1 MNILVDLSHPAHVH
15 FFKHSIKRWSDIGH
29 NVFLVARKK
38 DVTIDLLEDYGF
50 SYKFMS
56 TARKGF
62 FSLGKE
68 LIEHDIKLF
77 SFAKK
82 KKIDIMLN
90 IGGTFIVYPSL
101 LLGIPSFVFTDTE
114 HAKLSNTITYPFAT
128 KICTPDCYFDDL
140 GKKQIRYKGY
150 HELAYLHPNH
160 FTPDPTILDE
170 LGLSIEDPFFVLRF
184 ISWGASHDSG
194 QHGFSFDQKQELVTN
209 LSQYGKVLISSE
221 GELNNEFKQFQF
233 SLSPIKIHHLLAFSS
248 LYIGEGATMATEA
261 AVLGTPSIYVNT
273 LTAGTIEE
281 LINKYKLMDRF
292 VDGKKAIEKAI
303 EIAQNPGYKAMQI
316 SKKMRFIEDKIDVTE
331 WLTDFICH
339 YETNK

>member
-1 MNILVDLSHPAHVH
+1 MNLLIDIGHPGHVH
-15 FFKHSIKRWSDIGH
+15 FFKHSIINLGKSGH
-29 NVFLVARKK
+29 KVYIVTRKK
-38 DVTIDLLEDYGF
+38 DVTLELLDDYGF
-50 SYKFMS
+50 EYEFISIAK
-56 TARKGF
+56 RGF
-62 FSLGKE
+62 FFLVRE
-68 LIEHDIKLF
+68 LLEHDIKLF
-77 SFAKK
+77 SFSKE
-82 KKIDIMLN
+82 KKIDLMLSV
-90 IGGTFIVYPSL
+90 GGTFIVYPGL
-101 LLGIPSFVFTDTE
+101 LLKIPTIVFSDTE
-114 HAKLSNTITYPFAT
+114 HAKLSNTITYPFASRV
-128 KICTPDCYFDDL
+128 CTPDCYFDDL

-170 LGLSIEDPFFVLRF
+170 IGLSINDSFFVLRF

-194 QHGFSFDQKQELVTN
+194 QHGFSFDQKQELVTK

-221 GELNNEFKQFQF
+221 GELDNEFKQFQF

-281 LINKYKLMDRF
+281 LINKYKLLDRF

-316 SKKMRFIEDKIDVTE
+316 SKKTRFIEDKIDVTE